1 MSAIIKT
8 GLDQLA
14 ELVEKYAKYQ
24 KVMLI
29 YDQNVSNFDLSNVTN
44 KIKEFTIYNAKEI
57 GDKNTKEIFDGYKM
71 LIFLC
76 SADSFLK
83 FDYPIDEF
91 VNLFISQDENILP
104 FCLDNHNHIA
114 EKTILLANTT
124 RVDKSACSSLFF
136 ANFYNYF
143 ARLYTQQ
150 EQENEIE
157 IAEISQRGVITC
169 LNKIMP
175 DIEFVDIDILKK
187 TGINYSDL
195 PMVDY
200 LLLAGFEA
208 FVVGAKQRNLA
219 MTDLYK
225 NISDDQNLIEKF
237 FALSQNDAIFL
248 LIDYNFSNLQQRII
262 SAMSNVKNF
271 VQTFDR
277 TKTAQMVLKI
287 KEYCKNCSGILNY
300 LYLYDVFKI

>member
-24 KVMLI
+24 KVMII
-29 YDQNVSNFDLSNVTN
+29 YDQNVSNSDLSSITN
-44 KIKEFTIYNAKEI
+44 KIKEFTFYNAMEI
-57 GDKNTKEIFDGYKM
+57 ENKNIKEIFDGYKM

-83 FDYPIDEF
+83 FDYNIDEF
-91 VNLFISQDENILP
+91 VNLFILQDENILP
-104 FCLDNHNHIA
+104 FCLSQQKHRA
-114 EKTILLANTT
+114 EKTILISNTT
-124 RVDKSACSSLFF
+124 RVDKSACSSLLF

-143 ARLYTQQ
+143 TRLYTQQ
-150 EQENEIE
+150 EEENEIE
-157 IAEISQRGVITC
+157 IAEISQRGVISC
-169 LNKIMP
+169 LNNIMS
-175 DIEFVDIDILKK
+175 DIEFADIDILQK
-187 TGINYSDL
+187 TGLNYADL
-195 PMVDY
+195 PLVNY

-219 MTDLYK
+219 ITDLYK
-225 NISDDQNLIEKF
+225 EINNDQNLIEKF

-248 LIDYNFSNLQQRII
+248 LIDYNFSILQQKII
-262 SAMSNVKNF
+262 SAMSSVKNF

-277 TKTAQMVLKI
+277 TKISQMVLKI
-287 KEYCKNCSGILNY
+287 KEYCKNCSSILNY